1 MLLLN
6 YEQVKY
12 CQVKGN
18 IQGESKTASGL
29 IYNNKVF
36 IEAKSFSKD
45 ELEAAIKE
53 CREEYLDHEERS
65 KIPTLLVKG
74 KNNIGIWM
82 EDKRYQ
88 PDGVPTSE
96 TTETKTE
103 RQSSSKNLERISL
116 RQLALQMR
124 DKNGITIKARRHKLK
139 LYHHCFLGNEAV
151 DWIVE
156 KLKISRTDAV
166 KLGQKMIEKKIF
178 HHIVDEHQFKDE
190 PLFYRFYEDEKKNIW
205 TDKIV

>member
-6 YEQVKY
+6 DEQVKY
-12 CQVKGN
+12 CQVTGN

-29 IYNNKVF
+29 IYNDKVF

-45 ELEAAIKE
+45 ELEIAIKT
-53 CREEYLDHEERS
+53 CREEYLDHAERS
-65 KIPTLLVKG
+65 QIPTLLVKG
-74 KNNIGIWM
+74 KNNISIWM
-82 EDKRYQ
+82 EDRRYQ
-88 PDGVPTSE
+88 ADGLSSSE
-96 TTETKTE
+96 TSNSENNQK
-103 RQSSSKNLERISL
+103 SGSKNLDRVSI

-124 DKNGITIKARRHKLK
+124 DKDGITIKTRRHKLK
-139 LYHHCFLGNEAV
+139 LYHHCFLGNEGV

>member
-12 CQVKGN
+12 CQVTGKIEGR
-18 IQGESKTASGL
+18 SKTASGL
-29 IYNNKVF
+29 IYNGKVF

-45 ELEAAIKE
+45 ELEVAIKE

-74 KNNIGIWM
+74 ENNIGIWM
-82 EDKRYQ
+82 QDERYQ

-96 TTETKTE
+96 TTTKAAKS
-103 RQSSSKNLERISL
+103 QSSPQKLDRLNI
-116 RQLALQMR
+116 RQLVLQMR
-124 DKNGITIKARRHKLK
+124 GENGIKIKTRRYKLK
-139 LYHHCFLGNEAV
+139 LYHHCFLGNEIV

-166 KLGQKMIEKKIF
+166 KLGQKMIDKKIF
-178 HHIVDEHQFKDE
+178 HHVVDEHQFKDE
-190 PLFYRFYEDEKKNIW
+190 PLFYRFYEDENKNIW